1 MNSAAT
7 AHTPW
12 YKVLYVQVLI
22 AIALGVV
29 LGHLSPETAKS
40 MKWLGDG
47 YIALIKMMIAPIIFC
62 TIVHGVYAPWRTPG
76 TFQPRG
82 RS

>member
-12 YKVLYVQVLI
+12 YKVLYV

-40 MKWLGDG
+40 MK
-47 YIALIKMMIAPIIFC
+47 
-62 TIVHGVYAPWRTPG
+62 
-76 TFQPRG
+76 
-82 RS
+82 

>member
-40 MKWLGDG
+40 MK
-47 YIALIKMMIAPIIFC
+47 
-62 TIVHGVYAPWRTPG
+62 
-76 TFQPRG
+76 
-82 RS
+82 